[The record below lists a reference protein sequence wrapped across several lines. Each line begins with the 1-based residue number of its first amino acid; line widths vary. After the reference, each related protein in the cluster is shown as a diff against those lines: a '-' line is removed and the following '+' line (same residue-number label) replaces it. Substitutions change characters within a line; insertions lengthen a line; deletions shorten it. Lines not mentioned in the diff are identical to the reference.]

1 MPLERVSM
9 LSLPMLMVIHT
20 DATIPPWGPIID
32 RCGGPGGAGIIW
44 NSSCAVLELN
54 SI

>member
-1 MPLERVSM
+1 M
-9 LSLPMLMVIHT
+9 LSLPMLMVRHT

-32 RCGGPGGAGIIW
+32 RCGVAGIIW
-44 NSSCAVLELN
+44 NWGAVLELN